1 MRSTKSRP
9 YRMQRRAEQVEET
22 RRRITEAAVRLHT
35 TVGPAQT
42 SIASVADEAG
52 VTRLTVYRHFSD
64 LDELFVAC
72 RAHWM
77 AQLPPPDASRWA
89 AIGDLETRVRD
100 ALTELYAWYRERGT
114 ELYPIYR
121 DATAMPTSTQQ
132 ARAAENR
139 QLGDA
144 LVAGFVEAGGSQR
157 SLRAVA
163 RHLCDFGTWR
173 SLAVGQGLE
182 DREIVE
188 IGVRL
193 INVLI
198 EPR

>member
-1 MRSTKSRP
+1 MRTTKSRP

-22 RRRITEAAVRLHT
+22 RRHITEAAVRLHT
-35 TVGPAQT
+35 TVGPART
-42 SIASVADEAG
+42 SIASVAEEAG
-52 VTRLTVYRHFSD
+52 VTRLTVYRHFAD

-77 AQLPPPDASRWA
+77 AQLPPPDASRWP
-89 AIGDLETRVRD
+89 AIGDLETRVHD
-100 ALTELYAWYRERGT
+100 ALTELYGWYRERAT

-121 DATAMPTSTQQ
+121 DATSTPTSSQQ

-139 QLGDA
+139 QFGDA
-144 LVAGFVEAGGSQR
+144 LVAGFVEAGGGRR
-157 SLRAVA
+157 SLQAVA

-193 INVLI
+193 ITALI
-198 EPR
+198 APR